1 MQPVSLC
8 SFLMFTPPIG
18 TMTVIGRTTLITTA
32 TRVALADQSAPHDL
46 AAGIPTDGHHGD
58 IMMIVIT
65 RTITTLIRNTDVGT
79 QITSTREAVVM
90 VVVLQE
96 GAEDIEMIIQ
106 TTRMNMIVIVHHAA
120 HEGTATPTTVT
131 IQMMSITAEGEID
144 QGRNRQGSLERS
156 PREMRGG
163 LRGGV
168 GNTVLGHD
176 QKTQR
181 IRERRT
187 GKEMEAKRGRKIRR
201 TRRRTRRRS
210 TTKLT
215 RAPQRMD
222 LGVKELKVHQNSLPM
237 F

>member
-8 SFLMFTPPIG
+8 SFTMYTPPIG
-18 TMTVIGRTTLITTA
+18 TMTVIGPTTLITTA

-46 AAGIPTDGHHGD
+46 AAGTPTDGHHGD

-65 RTITTLIRNTDVGT
+65 RTITTLIRNTDM
-79 QITSTREAVVM
+79 STREAVVM
-90 VVVLQE
+90 VVVPQE

-106 TTRMNMIVIVHHAA
+106 TTRMNMIAIVHHAA

-144 QGRNRQGSLERS
+144 QGRNHQGSLERS
-156 PREMRGG
+156 LREMRGG

-222 LGVKELKVHQNSLPM
+222 LGVKGLKVHQNSLPM

>member
-1 MQPVSLC
+1 
-8 SFLMFTPPIG
+8 
-18 TMTVIGRTTLITTA
+18 MTVIGPTTLITTA

-46 AAGIPTDGHHGD
+46 AAGTPTDGHHGD

-65 RTITTLIRNTDVGT
+65 RTITTLIRNTDM
-79 QITSTREAVVM
+79 STREAVVM
-90 VVVLQE
+90 VVVPQE

-106 TTRMNMIVIVHHAA
+106 TTRMNMIAIVHHAA
-120 HEGTATPTTVT
+120 HEGTVTPTTVT

-144 QGRNRQGSLERS
+144 QGRNHQGSLERS

-168 GNTVLGHD
+168 GSTVLGHD

-222 LGVKELKVHQNSLPM
+222 LGVKGLKVHRNSLPM

>member
-1 MQPVSLC
+1 
-8 SFLMFTPPIG
+8 
-18 TMTVIGRTTLITTA
+18 MTVIGRTTLTTTA
-32 TRVALADQSAPHDL
+32 TRLALADQSAPRDL
-46 AAGIPTDGHHGD
+46 AAGTPTDGRHGD
-58 IMMIVIT
+58 ITMIVIT
-65 RTITTLIRNTDVGT
+65 LTITTPIRNTDVGT
-79 QITSTREAVVM
+79 QITSIREAVVM

-106 TTRMNMIVIVHHAA
+106 TTQMNMIAIVHHDA
-120 HEGTATPTTVT
+120 HEGTATATTVT
-131 IQMMSITAEGEID
+131 IQMMSIMAEGEID
-144 QGRNRQGSLERS
+144 QGRNCQGSLGRS
-156 PREMRGG
+156 PREMRGS

-187 GKEMEAKRGRKIRR
+187 GKEMGAKRGRKIRR
-201 TRRRTRRRS
+201 TKRRTGRRS

-215 RAPQRMD
+215 RAPRKMD
-222 LGVKELKVHQNSLPM
+222 LGVKGLKVHRNSLPM

>member
-1 MQPVSLC
+1 M
-8 SFLMFTPPIG
+8 
-18 TMTVIGRTTLITTA
+18 IGRTTLITTA
-32 TRVALADQSAPHDL
+32 TRVALADPSAPHDL
-46 AAGIPTDGHHGD
+46 AAGTPTDGHHGD

-90 VVVLQE
+90 VVVPQE

-144 QGRNRQGSLERS
+144 QERNQGNLERS
-156 PREMRGG
+156 LREMRGG

-187 GKEMEAKRGRKIRR
+187 GKEMGAKRGRKIRR